1 MILMDYYIIK
11 QIIKENWKSIIIM
24 LIFIIAVNIPLPY
37 YMEAPGG
44 TINLTKRIENM
55 PTLTK
60 EWQGNSAD
68 EFAEIVKEQKEK
80 EFNPFMIK
88 LQAYSNALKNIAE
101 DFDNV
106 ERNTKL

>member
-1 MILMDYYIIK
+1 MSTYNIDTEQLREANTSINNYINDI
-11 QIIKENWKSIIIM
+11 NG
-24 LIFIIAVNIPLPY
+24 LLH
-37 YMEAPGG
+37 
-44 TINLTKRIENM
+44 NLTKRIENM

-68 EFAEIVKEQKEK
+68 AFAEIVKEQKEK

-101 DFDNV
+101 DFDKV

>member
-1 MILMDYYIIK
+1 MSTYNIDTEQLREANTSINNYINDI
-11 QIIKENWKSIIIM
+11 NG
-24 LIFIIAVNIPLPY
+24 LLH
-37 YMEAPGG
+37 
-44 TINLTKRIENM
+44 NLTKRIENM

-88 LQAYSNALKNIAE
+88 LQAYSNVLKNIAE

>member
-1 MILMDYYIIK
+1 MSTYNIDTEQLREANTSINNYINDI
-11 QIIKENWKSIIIM
+11 NG
-24 LIFIIAVNIPLPY
+24 LLH
-37 YMEAPGG
+37 
-44 TINLTKRIENM
+44 NLTKRIENM

>member
-1 MILMDYYIIK
+1 MSTYSIDTEQLREANTSINNYINDI
-11 QIIKENWKSIIIM
+11 NG
-24 LIFIIAVNIPLPY
+24 LLH
-37 YMEAPGG
+37 
-44 TINLTKRIENM
+44 NLTKRIENM